1 MPRSPEHLPR
11 LLALVRALS
20 TRRVLPLARLCDELG
35 VSEADLR
42 ADIELLSLCGL
53 PPYGPDN
60 LIEIQVV
67 GDKVRLSNKVLSPP
81 PLMLSD
87 EEAAGMRMALQI
99 AAAEGW
105 PETRALKSAVAKLE
119 DALLPE
125 RREGGRALA
134 RRVGVSRARAG
145 AAQGP
150 GDRWLAV
157 VRQALA
163 SATSV
168 DLRYY
173 SDRRE
178 AVTERRVDPYQLVLT
193 ERARYLV
200 GFDHLRKAVLTFR
213 ADLILRARRTS
224 ARFTPPADFKASDY
238 VGERAKDAATM
249 TSVTVR
255 FAPAVARIALE
266 SYPDSKAQP
275 DGSAV
280 WKTRV
285 WPTRAFYRQIVSW
298 GGAAEVVA
306 PAEVRAGVREYAREL
321 AARYRGHAP
330 ARGAS

>member
-1 MPRSPEHLPR
+1 MPRTPEHLPR
-11 LLALVRALS
+11 LLALVRALAA
-20 TRRVLPLARLCDELG
+20 RRVLPVARLCDELG

-67 GDKVRLSNKVLSPP
+67 GDKVRLSNKVLTPP

-87 EEAAGMRMALQI
+87 EEAAGMRLALSL
-99 AAAEGW
+99 AEREGW
-105 PETRALKSAVAKLE
+105 PETRALKSAVRKLE

-134 RRVGVSRARAG
+134 RRVGVSRARGGRGAG
-145 AAQGP
+145 G
-150 GDRWLAV
+150 GDRWLGV

-163 SATSV
+163 TATSV

-200 GFDHLRKAVLTFR
+200 GFDHLRGAVLTFR
-213 ADLILRARRTS
+213 VDLILRARRTA

-238 VGERAKDAATM
+238 VGEGAKDAATM
-249 TSVTVR
+249 TTVTVR
-255 FAPAVARIALE
+255 FAPAVARVALE
-266 SYPDSKAQP
+266 SYPGAKLAA
-275 DGSAV
+275 DGSAT

-285 WPTRAFYRQIVSW
+285 WPTRAFFRQIVAWS
-298 GGAAEVVA
+298 GAAQVVA
-306 PAEVRAGVREYAREL
+306 PAEVRAGVREYAQAL
-321 AARYRGHAP
+321 AARYKGRAT
-330 ARGAS
+330 